1 MPSPGSSRI
10 AAKNRNRP
18 TGLRSHRST
27 YGKAPC
33 SMRSPTS
40 RAIAQSSSSA
50 NATHPVDDSRVS
62 GADDALWAMARAH
75 SSAARGVMPEI
86 NFAAAVRVRTIGVV
100 LSARNGRA
108 CRMAG

>member
-1 MPSPGSSRI
+1 
-10 AAKNRNRP
+10 
-18 TGLRSHRST
+18 
-27 YGKAPC
+27 
-33 SMRSPTS
+33 
-40 RAIAQSSSSA
+40 
-50 NATHPVDDSRVS
+50 
-62 GADDALWAMARAH
+62 MARAH